1 MQNNIMIRIAKLYL
15 WIGTRSVLAT
25 HGTAPHVHSIHK
37 TQWIYNIVLFLFYS
51 VPYSFY
57 FSLLSRNWFGFTARV
72 DCVEHIC
79 HRRHVFFFCHRFDTL
94 LKMCINRRE
103 KNCVYSTLKCKI
115 KMHLKLRTWWIGV
128 QIKWDFKTCEAWVR
142 ASSNT
147 FQGFVEWKKCSN
159 ANSRNHAVIG
169 AYLYG
174 LFRLLYD

>member
-1 MQNNIMIRIAKLYL
+1 MNRYAVGISDARHGTTRTQHTQNSMDLQYCTFSILLRSIFLLFLSAVAKL
-15 WIGTRSVLAT
+15 I
-25 HGTAPHVHSIHK
+25 
-37 TQWIYNIVLFLFYS
+37 WIYCSCGLCGTY
-51 VPYSFY
+51 
-57 FSLLSRNWFGFTARV
+57 LSSSSR
-72 DCVEHIC
+72 
-79 HRRHVFFFCHRFDTL
+79 FFFCHRFDTL